1 MASDVDIA
9 NMALSHL
16 GDSATVASLDPP
28 EGSAQAEHCARWY
41 AIARNAL
48 LEMHDWKFNTARVKL
63 AQVTQNWT
71 EWGYAYAAPSDCLK
85 VIAVLPDGASGDYTT
100 GYERASV
107 SAYSQVGDYTG
118 RATIYT
124 AQPFTV
130 ESDENGQVVIYT
142 NQIDAV
148 LRYTRVVTDT
158 SKFSPLFVMTFARLL
173 ASYLAGPVLKGDTG
187 MAVGEKQLGLAIAM
201 LSKAGVADANQTRQ
215 PIEQS
220 VPWLAGR

>member
-1 MASDVDIA
+1 MASEVDIS

-41 AIARNAL
+41 PIARNAL

-63 AQVTQNWT
+63 AEVTQNWP
-71 EWGYAYAAPSDCLK
+71 EWGYAYAQPSDCLK
-85 VIAVLPDGASGDYTT
+85 VIAVLPEGASGDYTT
-100 GYERASV
+100 GYERTSV

-118 RATIYT
+118 RVSVYT

-130 ESDENGQVVIYT
+130 ESDEDGNVVIYT

-158 SKFSPLFVMTFARLL
+158 SKFSPLFVTTLARYL
-173 ASYLAGPVLKGDTG
+173 AHYLAGPVLKGDTG
-187 MAVGEKQLGLAIAM
+187 IAVGEKQLGIAMAM
-201 LSKAGVADANQTRQ
+201 LSKAGVADSNQMRQ